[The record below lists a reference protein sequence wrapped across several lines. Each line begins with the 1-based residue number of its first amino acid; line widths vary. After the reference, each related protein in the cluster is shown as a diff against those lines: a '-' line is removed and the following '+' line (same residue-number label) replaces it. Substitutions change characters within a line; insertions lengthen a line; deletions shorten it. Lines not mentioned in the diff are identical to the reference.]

1 VGKKSDESYENGGLT
16 LRKQIDANRV
26 LWWVAEWY
34 DAYPRGRHRSRLILA
49 TEPFVKAKSAL
60 DELVEKRRALQR
72 QAAAYTVG
80 EIWEDWLKE
89 RAKDGYSNK
98 IYQFQW
104 VAMKPHFEKRTAIL
118 LTTDDCR
125 AYAQAR
131 FDAGCR
137 PATVHTELSRL
148 RACIHWAAESRSYF
162 GEQLP
167 PKIWVPASGK
177 PRSRVLTPD
186 EAWRIITA
194 ARNEGDPHIY
204 VFIVLLFTTGARH
217 TAILELEWDRVDFA
231 AGTIKFEDEMVY
243 DPMSKAWKKGRGHV
257 VMSKLARE
265 ALDEIYPGRSKC
277 GFVIEHGGR
286 RLKTCREGFAWA
298 CVRAGLGEAAPS
310 PCPSNPNK
318 VRPVTD
324 ITPHTIRHTVASW
337 LRGKVQTAFTASLLG
352 HEDEE
357 TTRKVYEHA
366 DAEAT
371 RPAVQIIDATFDA
384 LPELP
389 SKAARK
395 GSKRP
400 SGKQSRSIVD
410 ENDTASER

>member
-1 VGKKSDESYENGGLT
+1 MGKKPDESYENGGLT
-16 LRKQIDANRV
+16 LRKQLHTDKR
-26 LWWVAEWY
+26 LWWIAEWY

-49 TEPFVKAKSAL
+49 AEPFVKAKTAL
-60 DELVEKRRALQR
+60 DDLVEKRRALQR
-72 QAAAYTVG
+72 QAAAYTIG
-80 EIWEDWLKE
+80 EIWDDWLKD

-98 IYQFQW
+98 IYGFQW
-104 VAMKPHFEKRTAIL
+104 VAMKPHFAGRTALL

-125 AYAQAR
+125 AYAQSR

-148 RACIHWAAESRSYF
+148 RACMKWAFENRYF
-162 GEQLP
+162 GDRLP
-167 PKIWVPASGK
+167 PKVWVPSGGK
-177 PRSRVLTPD
+177 PRDRVLTPD

-194 ARNEGDPHIY
+194 ARNEGDPHVY

-217 TAILELEWDRVDFA
+217 TAILELEWDRVDFT
-231 AGTIKFEDEMVY
+231 AGTIKFEDEMIY
-243 DPMSKAWKKGRGHV
+243 DPMSKAWRKGRGHV

-265 ALDEIYPGRSKC
+265 ALKEIYPGRSKH
-277 GFVIEHGGR
+277 GYVIEHGGR

-298 CVRAGLGEAAPS
+298 CVRAGLGEAVAAP
-310 PCPSNPNK
+310 CKSNPDK

-357 TTRKVYEHA
+357 TTKKVYEHA

-371 RPAVQIIDATFDA
+371 RPAVEVIDATFDA

-395 GSKRP
+395 VSKRTPKRKLP
-400 SGKQSRSIVD
+400 SILD
-410 ENDTASER
+410 ENERFRE